1 MDESQKAGEGC
12 ASLDA
17 LAPKRAQ
24 LYYVFVMN
32 VSNPATVL
40 ISDLEAAVL
49 SVLTRTTQPM
59 TGRQIARMAE
69 KSEHGTRETLRRFV
83 EHGLV
88 RREDLSVG
96 ALYKLNRDHLAFELV
111 VSLSELRQKLI
122 RCVCMEMARWETMPT
137 SAYIFGSFARGDG
150 DITSDI
156 DLLIVRPRDISAD
169 AGAWRDQVANLRSKV
184 LGWTGNECSILE
196 IAESMVSH
204 LATDRPDLAN
214 SLARDGIL
222 VAGTALKEPF
232 MLNRWQLIDD
242 ERKGY

>member
-1 MDESQKAGEGC
+1 MDEPQKAGESC

-32 VSNPATVL
+32 VGNPATVL
-40 ISDLEAAVL
+40 VSDLEAAVL
-49 SVLTRTTQPM
+49 GVLTQTTQPM

-69 KSEHGTRETLRRFV
+69 KSEHGTRETLMRFV

-88 RREDLSVG
+88 RREDLPIG
-96 ALYKLNRDHLAFELV
+96 ALYKLNREHLAFELAM
-111 VSLSELRQKLI
+111 SLSELRQKLI
-122 RCVCMEMARWETMPT
+122 RRVRAEIARWEATPT
-137 SAYIFGSFARGDG
+137 NAYLFGSSARGDG
-150 DITSDI
+150 DTTSDI

-204 LATDRPDLAN
+204 LATDRPNLAN

-232 MLNRWQLIDD
+232 MLNRWQLIDED
-242 ERKGY
+242 RKGY